1 MSFVVELDDFRPDG
15 AVFIYGSDVSGRALR
30 RALAARGI
38 ETSAFIDSFQS
49 GEADGLIVLRFDHYL
64 EVRDA
69 RDIILIAS
77 AAEAEISKNLEA
89 HGITRYYGAVQV
101 EI

>member
-1 MSFVVELDDFRPDG
+1 MSFILELDEFRPDG

-38 ETSAFIDSFQS
+38 DVSAFIDSFQS
-49 GEADGLIVLRFDHYL
+49 GEADGLIVLRFEHYL
-64 EVRDA
+64 QVRDA
-69 RDIILIAS
+69 SDVILIAS
-77 AAEAEISKNLEA
+77 AAEAEIARNLDA
-89 HGITRYYGAVQV
+89 HGIDRYFGAVQI